1 MSCVNR
7 KWFFGMVPRNALMG
21 DQIWVLDG
29 ASIPVVLQ
37 RAEVSAT
44 YLVIGASYL
53 GRKECRVDRF
63 QRDEAKSITLQ

>member
-7 KWFFGMVPRNALMG
+7 KWFLWNSSTKCAHWRPDL
-21 DQIWVLDG
+21 VLDG
-29 ASIPVVLQ
+29 ASIPVVL
-37 RAEVSAT
+37 RWAEVSTT

-63 QRDEAKSITLQ
+63 QKDEANSITLQ